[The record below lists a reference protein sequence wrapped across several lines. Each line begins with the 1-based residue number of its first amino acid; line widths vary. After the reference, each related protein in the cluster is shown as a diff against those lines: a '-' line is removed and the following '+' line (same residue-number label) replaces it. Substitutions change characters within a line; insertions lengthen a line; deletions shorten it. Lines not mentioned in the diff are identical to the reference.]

1 MVCEILFTD
10 EFGEWWEGLSID
22 EQDSVDR
29 VVGLLERAG
38 PTLAFPHSTGISSSA
53 FPHMRELRIQHSGGP
68 YRVLY
73 AFDPKRRAVL
83 LLGGAKGGEERWY
96 EVHVPIADRIY
107 RQYLAEAGRS

>member
-1 MVCEILFTD
+1 VECEVLFTD
-10 EFGEWWEGLSID
+10 EFGAWWESLTVE

-38 PTLAFPHSTGISSSA
+38 PTLQHPYGSGIASSA
-53 FPHMRELRIQHSGGP
+53 FEHMRELRIQHAGEP

-83 LLGGAKGGEERWY
+83 LLGGAKGGDKRWY
-96 EVHVPIADRIY
+96 ETHVPAADRIY
-107 RQYLAEAGRS
+107 RKYLTEMERS